1 MRVSK
6 TQNMLVSVARELFAE
21 NGFHNTT
28 MNDIANAS
36 QKGRRTLYTYF
47 KNKDEIYAAVIE
59 KELSRAIESLKAV
72 VDKDVNPERKLIEY
86 IFTRLDTMKEL
97 VARNGSLRGNFFR
110 DVYEVEKARRKID
123 AEEMILIKRILQE
136 GVDKDLFFVENID
149 ITVMMIQFSL
159 RGVEIP
165 YTRDNIREKLRSN
178 RENII
183 KFLLRALRKPN

>member
-1 MRVSK
+1 MKVSK
-6 TQNMLVSVARELFAE
+6 TQDMLVSVARELFAE
-21 NGFHNTT
+21 HGFHNTT

-59 KELSRAIESLKAV
+59 KELSRAIEKLKAV
-72 VDKDVNPERKLIEY
+72 VERDVNPERKLIEY

-123 AEEMILIKRILQE
+123 AEEMILIKKMLQE
-136 GVDKDLFFVENID
+136 GIENGMFYVENID
-149 ITVMMIQFSL
+149 ITAMMIQFSL

-183 KFLLRALRKPN
+183 KFLLRALKKPN

>member
-1 MRVSK
+1 MKISK
-6 TQNMLVSVARELFAE
+6 TQDMLVSVARELFAE

-59 KELSRAIESLKAV
+59 KELSRAIEKLKAV
-72 VDKDVNPERKLIEY
+72 VERDVNPERKLIEY
-86 IFTRLDTMKEL
+86 IFTRLDTIKEL
-97 VARNGSLRGNFFR
+97 VSRNGSLRGNFFR

-123 AEEMILIKRILQE
+123 AEEMILIKRMLQE
-136 GVDKDLFFVENID
+136 GIDKDMFYVENID

-183 KFLLRALRKPN
+183 KFLLRALKKPN